1 MHRGDCFVCARPS
14 EEVSVNEVI
23 QDIETNPNIE
33 TNPPEEVMPKSQV
46 SDIKTTICKE
56 CNYIFGETFGRHSET
71 KCSKSHKSNKFV
83 RTQALLSKSDAE
95 WPDEFIASSLKVK
108 FLESKES
115 VKWAGHRSCPKVV
128 LKPRKR
134 LAHKAM
140 ALIKVPLKSEIFFN
154 DTEFQIDD
162 IIALDEKL
170 RSD

>member
-1 MHRGDCFVCARPS
+1 M
-14 EEVSVNEVI
+14 
-23 QDIETNPNIE
+23 
-33 TNPPEEVMPKSQV
+33 
-46 SDIKTTICKE
+46 
-56 CNYIFGETFGRHSET
+56 FGSHSET
-71 KCSKSHKSNKFV
+71 KCSKRHKFNKFV
-83 RTQALLSKSDAE
+83 RTKALLSKSDAD

-134 LAHKAM
+134 LRAM
-140 ALIKVPLKSEIFFN
+140 ALIKVPLKSEIVFN

-170 RSD
+170 RSDYYFKIYFIEKNLVCQIQPRKNWSIS